1 MPRLSPKSPRVST
14 PLPSHPVDA
23 QVTSL
28 ETRYQELTQQF
39 RAAQLQFQGT
49 YTHYCALRR
58 ECDWL
63 QQVVCRKQHVIEHL
77 LPFYPHP
84 LTSELITAIE
94 LY

>member
-1 MPRLSPKSPRVST
+1 MPRLSSKSPRVST
-14 PLPSHPVDA
+14 LLPAHPVDK

-28 ETRYQELTQQF
+28 EARYQDLRQQF

-49 YTHYCALRR
+49 YTHYCALRQ

-63 QQVVCRKQHVIEHL
+63 QQVVCRKQRVIEHL
-77 LPFYPHP
+77 LPHYPHP
-84 LTSELITAIE
+84 LTSELIMAIE